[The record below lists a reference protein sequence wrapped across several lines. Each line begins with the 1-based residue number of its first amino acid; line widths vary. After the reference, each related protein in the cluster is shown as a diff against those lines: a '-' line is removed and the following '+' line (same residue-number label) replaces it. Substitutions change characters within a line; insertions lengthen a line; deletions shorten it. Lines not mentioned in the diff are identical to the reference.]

1 MKKILVTYRL
11 LPEAFSPYQQKY
23 DLIFPTKG
31 SFSENEIVELIP
43 ECDALLS
50 MFNMP
55 INKNIIQQ
63 GKNLKIISNY
73 GVGFN
78 NIDLDEAKRKNIVV
92 TNTPDPVI
100 EPTAEL
106 AFALMSDL
114 ARKISLCDKRLKSKE
129 NIQWGVLENLGA
141 GLYGKTLGIIGLGRI
156 GKADRKSV
164 V

>member
-92 TNTPDPVI
+92 TNTQYC
-100 EPTAEL
+100 
-106 AFALMSDL
+106 S
-114 ARKISLCDKRLKSKE
+114 ARRA
-129 NIQWGVLENLGA
+129 QTRQHHRG
-141 GLYGKTLGIIGLGRI
+141 
-156 GKADRKSV
+156 
-164 V
+164 